1 MSVQICVARNGRQCD
16 GADVPRPVLHQMLPL
31 KADGVLQ
38 AAPMITDA
46 QRRETLLDLM
56 EASLRPKS
64 AAPDLGM
71 DLVEPMRP
79 SPKQEAC
86 LPPSS
91 GHEDQCIGSYIP

>member
-1 MSVQICVARNGRQCD
+1 MTGHIQGQTWRGQCCT
-16 GADVPRPVLHQMLPL
+16 RIHPL

-64 AAPDLGM
+64 AAPNLGM
-71 DLVEPMRP
+71 DLIQPMKP
-79 SPKQEAC
+79 SPQQEVC
-86 LPPSS
+86 LPLSS
-91 GHEDQCIGSYIP
+91 DHQDQCIGSRMI